1 MSGPRRDGGINGGVH
16 LVYGD
21 DRAYARRNDDGE
33 DLVRRDNPAAPH
45 YDGKTVQRARRQQAR
60 GTVVETVTSAE
71 PFARQTSAWLTVRKY
86 VNIYRV
92 SLIERM
98 AYRGDFLLGSVLRFL
113 PLITTVLLWRA
124 AYDGAPT
131 PPGGGAKTFQG
142 FTFEEMI
149 AYLLLVHIS
158 RMFSSMPGL
167 AGGIAR
173 DIRDGT
179 LKKYLIQ
186 PLDLIGYLLSYRTAH
201 KTAYIATSVIP
212 YAILFAIFSG
222 VLQNVHPPDALR
234 LAAYFV
240 SLLLGFAVGFFFET
254 CIGMI
259 GFWFLEI
266 GSFLYVVNT
275 VNFFVSGHLFPLDLL
290 PPFWRA
296 VFKVL
301 PFKYLA
307 YFPAAVFLGKVPAG
321 ELIEGLL
328 IEAAWAVALIV
339 LARLLYARG
348 LRRYSAFGG

>member
-1 MSGPRRDGGINGGVH
+1 MAEAFISPEPS
-16 LVYGD
+16 
-21 DRAYARRNDDGE
+21 AR
-33 DLVRRDNPAAPH
+33 P
-45 YDGKTVQRARRQQAR
+45 
-60 GTVVETVTSAE
+60 
-71 PFARQTSAWLTVRKY
+71 TSAWQTVRKY
-86 VNIYRV
+86 INIYRV

-131 PPGGGAKTFQG
+131 PSTGGAITFHG
-142 FTFEEMI
+142 FTFVVMI

-173 DIRDGT
+173 DIREGT

-186 PLDLIGYLLSYRTAH
+186 PLDLIGYLLSYRMAH

-222 VLQNVHPPDALR
+222 VLQNVHPPGALR
-234 LAAYFV
+234 LAAYFA
-240 SLLLGFAVGFFFET
+240 SLLLLGFAVGFFFDT

-275 VNFFVSGHLFPLDLL
+275 VNFFVSGQLFPIDLL
-290 PPFWRA
+290 PQPWRT
-296 VFKVL
+296 VFKLL
-301 PFKYLA
+301 PFQYMA
-307 YFPAAVFLGKVPAG
+307 YFPAAVFLGKVPES

-328 IEAAWAVALIV
+328 IEAGWAVFLIV

>member
-1 MSGPRRDGGINGGVH
+1 MVADTAGITEQPGRR
-16 LVYGD
+16 
-21 DRAYARRNDDGE
+21 
-33 DLVRRDNPAAPH
+33 
-45 YDGKTVQRARRQQAR
+45 T
-60 GTVVETVTSAE
+60 T
-71 PFARQTSAWLTVRKY
+71 ARQTVRKY

-124 AYDGAPT
+124 AYDGST
-131 PPGGGAKTFQG
+131 QKTFQG
-142 FTFEEMI
+142 YTFEEMI
-149 AYLLLVHIS
+149 AYLLLVQIS

-167 AGGIAR
+167 STGIAR
-173 DIRDGT
+173 DIREGT

-186 PLDLIGYLLSYRTAH
+186 PLDLIGYLLSYRAAH
-201 KTAYIATSVIP
+201 KTAYIATSIIP
-212 YAILFAIFSG
+212 YAILFLIFSG
-222 VLQNVHPPDALR
+222 VLQNVHPPGLAR

-290 PPFWRA
+290 PPFWRSA
-296 VFKVL
+296 FKVL
-301 PFKYLA
+301 PFKYMA
-307 YFPAAVFLGKVPAG
+307 YFPAAVFLGKVPG
-321 ELIEGLL
+321 NELIEGLV
-328 IEAAWAVALIV
+328 IEAAWAVFLVI

>member
-1 MSGPRRDGGINGGVH
+1 LTETATNETI
-16 LVYGD
+16 
-21 DRAYARRNDDGE
+21 ARR
-33 DLVRRDNPAAPH
+33 
-45 YDGKTVQRARRQQAR
+45 
-60 GTVVETVTSAE
+60 E
-71 PFARQTSAWLTVRKY
+71 PSAWQSVRKY

-113 PLITTVLLWRA
+113 PLVTTILLWRA
-124 AYDGAPT
+124 AYDGAPE
-131 PPGGGAKTFQG
+131 KKDFQG
-142 FTFEEMI
+142 FSFEQMI

-167 AGGIAR
+167 AAGITR
-173 DIRDGT
+173 DIREGT

-186 PLDLIGYLLSYRTAH
+186 PLDLVGYLISYRAAH
-201 KTAYIATSVIP
+201 KSAYIVTSVIP
-212 YAILFAIFSG
+212 YAILFILFSG
-222 VLQNVHPPDALR
+222 FLIHVPLPNAPR
-234 LAAYFV
+234 LAAYVV
-240 SLLLGFAVGFFFET
+240 SLLLAFVVGFFFET

-290 PPFWRA
+290 PEFWRG
-296 VFKVL
+296 VFRWL
-301 PFKYLA
+301 PFQYMA
-307 YFPAAVFLGKVPAG
+307 YFPAAVFLGKVPDDQ
-321 ELIEGLL
+321 LVLGLL

>member
-1 MSGPRRDGGINGGVH
+1 M
-16 LVYGD
+16 
-21 DRAYARRNDDGE
+21 AR
-33 DLVRRDNPAAPH
+33 
-45 YDGKTVQRARRQQAR
+45 TVQRARQLHVRVA
-60 GTVVETVTSAE
+60 VADIATSPE
-71 PFARQTSAWLTVRKY
+71 PSAGQTSAWQTVRKY

-113 PLITTVLLWRA
+113 PLITTGLLWRA
-124 AYDGAPT
+124 AYDGAPD
-131 PPGGGAKTFQG
+131 PPGGGPKAFQG

-173 DIRDGT
+173 VIRDGT

-186 PLDLIGYLLSYRTAH
+186 PLDLIGYLLSYRAAH
-201 KTAYIATSVIP
+201 KSAYIVTSGIP

-222 VLQNVHPPDALR
+222 ILQNIHPPDALR

-290 PPFWRA
+290 PPFWRP

-307 YFPAAVFLGKVPAG
+307 YFPAAVFLGKVPG
-321 ELIEGLL
+321 NELIEGLL